1 MVATWRTQGAS
12 VLISAQAGGRR
23 LILVLGIEGGK
34 KEPQGLLGTLIFL
47 DAFLP
52 SSWMTGPG
60 PGPCLQASSS
70 FLTHLSPV

>member
-1 MVATWRTQGAS
+1 M
-12 VLISAQAGGRR
+12 
-23 LILVLGIEGGK
+23 VLGIEGGK